1 MLRIAPNA
9 LRGWLLGSS
18 PETVKLE
25 VQAHLL
31 EDLEPNAEV
40 VEREEERTPRVSAHL
55 FTPMQC
61 QHSEEFGM
69 CVPPSP
75 APQPPWGE
83 VAPQARHHSRSYG
96 MWVFREHPVG
106 NRIS

>member
-61 QHSEEFGM
+61 QHSEEFSM

-75 APQPPWGE
+75 APQRPGERSHRRRGTIPGPW
-83 VAPQARHHSRSYG
+83 H
-96 MWVFREHPVG
+96 VG
-106 NRIS
+106 LP